1 MKLFPSF
8 ILIANWLQYLYHT
21 KLDYNNIK
29 HLFNTQEKSGSK
41 KYMYTSSKLIFLN
54 VDYRFIV
61 FGYFIHQSKAFGTGG
76 FNVQYTKRTCP
87 VSVKSRTKNG
97 RE

>member
-1 MKLFPSF
+1 MFTIDL
-8 ILIANWLQYLYHT
+8 
-21 KLDYNNIK
+21 
-29 HLFNTQEKSGSK
+29 
-41 KYMYTSSKLIFLN
+41 
-54 VDYRFIV
+54 

-76 FNVQYTKRTCP
+76 FNVQYTKRACP